1 MAIPRLAAHGF
12 LHLPAFGVGRVRR
25 DETFHA
31 TGLHRD
37 DAHGDTTQ
45 PSTAHDD
52 GLTPALQIPGGHEA
66 AKFQRIQIWDFLTKI
81 YGKYMGKLDQ

>member
-12 LHLPAFGVGRVRR
+12 LHLPALGVGRVRG
-25 DETFHA
+25 DEAFHA
-31 TGLHRD
+31 AGLHRD

-45 PSTAHDD
+45 PSAAHDD
-52 GLTPALQIPGGHEA
+52 GLTPALQIPGHEA
-66 AKFQRIQIWDFLTKI
+66 AKFQRIQIWILTKI